1 MAISVKHN
9 MGMLNANLQ
18 LNLNTKSKAK
28 TAEKLSSGYRINRAA
43 DDAAGLSISEK
54 MRWMI
59 RGLNKGTENAQDG
72 VSWVQIG
79 DGSLEETHDMLH
91 RMTQLAIKASNETCT
106 DADRAMMQAEFD
118 QLQKEIDRL
127 TDNTYFN
134 EKHIFKDHEY
144 PYYQIEGATRWSQS
158 QLHKVRDG
166 ENDLVIT
173 YRVQEDDEPKTAT
186 ITVEAGEYTTK
197 ELLDEIDTALEKA
210 GLLKE
215 GIAFEY
221 TKDGYCNLNL
231 EGGEKIDEISGGLS
245 YLLYDNF
252 GGGDLGALI
261 GTTLFRTEN
270 SAISIVPDT
279 NDFISFKLLDPED
292 PKEEKGP
299 AKTVSFTVGPGSKT
313 KAQLIDMLK
322 QELIKIGVN
331 KDTDGDG
338 IADEEVVKVEDY
350 GQHIKMSSEQYI
362 LSEFKGNMFK
372 VDDGNK
378 AYTSIFYD
386 NIHEVQN
393 VQYMPA
399 EFRGAGV
406 LQVTR
411 SGSDYDPQA
420 AVFHIEKG
428 INNILVIRP
437 NEMGEEI
444 TLDLTDLHGQTLD
457 GKTMDQACAILNDEM
472 EQLFGSADVPLRFS
486 SIAPTSYEIKTDNN
500 GVQKQVGY
508 SAMSITTTTAEPG
521 KYVGIDK
528 TKSTAYS
535 TLFTLKGVTSY
546 KNDATFG
553 GNDNVFDSN
562 AKLIGGRD
570 LTNGLQVTD
579 ENNTFRIT
587 IGRVGQTA
595 LSADITLDNSAADSK
610 YSLTELQ
617 NQIQKKLNDAF
628 KDAPDDMKDD
638 QGRVLVVSNSGGHIV
653 LTGATEK
660 AASIRVGAVGANKGY
675 TDIFPD
681 ERLTPKYSASA
692 PQIEIVPP
700 ANGAKFEKDASGK
713 TIVTIPS
720 AHDGDFVIWVDGKAR
735 SLTGADNLYNAAPNK
750 DGKWELEELEN
761 YINEKLGPEVNP
773 IYFPNPFRVY
783 GQKDEVSAPTG
794 NISDEGYTY
803 TSVPA
808 IYTKTGISTWTGP
821 QGEGGELKTNT
832 SPIIT
837 TGKDLDLSATNKFK
851 FTSQK
856 FTLTKGD
863 GSVKE
868 FTVELNNSYS
878 DLNKLKTDLQT
889 AINKKLGVANENQ
902 VGAIVVGVSGK
913 RLTFSVN
920 LGTVGSNNVLIGE
933 DTTLAL
939 DTNSQFLKDLHATK
953 TKAEITIGATE
964 KKKDNYYWGTKGVND
979 SFKPTKAV
987 NMVFYVKKP
996 GSATETKVTVALA
1009 SGTTYTKPSLLSAIN
1024 GKLNAQGYKADYD
1037 SNGRLVIT
1045 ADDAHAGDGHG
1056 IRFDA
1061 TASDEAMKFV
1071 FGYNGSYTKG
1081 YSAEG
1086 TLPLQVQKTVKI
1098 EKGKQDFKIRIDS
1111 KDYTVKLAAGTYG
1124 QGGTK
1129 ALSDIAKQIVDQTK
1143 ATSNNRLKVSI
1154 DASGNMHIETTSA
1167 KAWDGSS
1174 GSMIEVLYD
1183 DSETSAM
1190 PSIFGYEQTAG
1201 AEVKFIQSGGTAD
1214 SPKYKLQITRKV
1226 DPKAPDPAPY
1236 APNRRVQV
1244 ISDRVDAKEHSTSYQ
1259 GGSFIY
1265 SDTRDV
1271 SPEYDDGHHSGDYS
1285 YMQGVSLANKLNEN
1299 GRIEINDYNNTLTFY
1314 FTENYGTGS
1323 TTIQKITIDGNDL
1336 PNGEYDPEGLRAQ
1349 LQQAINAKTDNQQ
1362 KINVVLKNGGIR
1374 LESANAGKKYRIYG
1388 KNDGTSV
1395 KPSGTFYDKVLCS
1408 SRTASQ
1414 GSNDI
1419 KNQKGYA
1426 AGGEVYA
1433 VGRQDVKNNEVR
1445 IQKDGNDYL
1454 TLEFTYPTYD
1464 NAPEA
1469 GRKTVRLEMTLD
1481 PGYYKGDKLVEQI
1494 QKQLDKALEDAGLP
1508 KGLIE
1513 AGIDT
1518 IKHDV
1523 VITGAINDRAL
1534 AFKLSETVKG
1544 PAQGAY
1550 GIAAIGGTAAF
1561 SVFYATEGDIARAY
1575 IRGGKD
1581 ISGGVEVKEGEEEFS
1596 VDVDGVTYTIKM
1608 DPGKYT
1614 ADELVEHIN
1623 SLMHADPDNKVPLV
1637 AVVDEGRLKL
1647 MHSKY
1652 GKHKITNLQ
1661 GRIKDRLFFGEKGAK
1676 KTEDPIHLRLSSVS
1690 GDWTDIERPWMN
1702 TISLGINSLT
1712 ISKYKYAQKAIERVK
1727 QAVTKVSEV
1736 RSYFGAKQNQLEST
1750 IRNNENKAENT
1761 TAAES
1766 RIRDADVA
1774 KEVMENA
1781 IHNILEQAGVS
1792 MLTQTKQNAQL
1803 ALQLLS

>member
-1 MAISVKHN
+1 
-9 MGMLNANLQ
+9 MLNANLQ

-106 DADRAMMQAEFD
+106 DVDRAMMQAEFD

-173 YRVQEDDEPKTAT
+173 YREQNDDDPKTAT
-186 ITVEAGEYTTK
+186 ITVAAGEYTTK
-197 ELLDEIDTALEKA
+197 ELIDEIDTAFEKA
-210 GLLKE
+210 GLLKD
-215 GIAFEY
+215 GIMFEY
-221 TKDGYCNLNL
+221 TKEGYCNLNL

-270 SAISIVPDT
+270 SAISIVADT

-299 AKTVSFTVGPGSKT
+299 AKTVSFTVSPGSKT

-322 QELIKIGVN
+322 QELINIGVN

-428 INNILVIRP
+428 KNNILVIRP

-472 EQLFGSADVPLRFS
+472 EQLFGSADVPLKFS
-486 SIAPTSYEIKTDNN
+486 SIAPTSYETKTDNN
-500 GVQKQVGY
+500 GVSKQVGY
-508 SAMSITTTTAEPG
+508 SAMRITTTTAEPG

-528 TKSTAYS
+528 AKSTAYS
-535 TLFTLKGVTSY
+535 TLFTLKGVTAY

-553 GNDNVFDSN
+553 GNDTVFDSN

-579 ENNTFRIT
+579 DNNTFHIT
-587 IGRVGQTA
+587 IGRVGQPA
-595 LSADITLDNSAADSK
+595 LSADITLDNSAANGK
-610 YSLTELQ
+610 YSFAELQ
-617 NQIQKKLNDAF
+617 AQIQKKLNDAF

-660 AASIRVGAVGANKGY
+660 TASIRVGAVGENKGY

-692 PQIEIVPP
+692 PKIEIVPP

-720 AHDGDFVIWVDGKAR
+720 AHDGDFVVWVDGKAR
-735 SLTGADNLYNAAPNK
+735 SLTGAYNLYNAAPNK

-773 IYFPNPFRVY
+773 IYFPHPFRAY
-783 GQKDEVSAPTG
+783 GDKDEITAPTG
-794 NISDEGYTY
+794 NISDEGHTY

-808 IYTKTGISTWTGP
+808 IYTKTGTSTWTGP

-832 SPIIT
+832 SPMVT
-837 TGKDLDLSATNKFK
+837 TGKDLDISATNQFK

-863 GSVKE
+863 GSKKE
-868 FTVELNNSYS
+868 FTVTLNKSYS
-878 DLNKLKTDLQT
+878 DLNTLKTDLQT
-889 AINKKLGVANENQ
+889 EINKQLGTNQNQ
-902 VGAIVVGVSGK
+902 VGGIVVGVSGK

-920 LGTVGSNNVLIGE
+920 LGTVGSANVLIGDE
-933 DTTLAL
+933 TTLAL
-939 DTNSQFLKDLHATK
+939 DTNSQFLKDLHSTK
-953 TKAEITIGATE
+953 TKAEIAIGATE
-964 KKKDNYYWGTKGVND
+964 KKKDNYYWSTKGVND
-979 SFKPTKAV
+979 SFTPTKAV

-996 GSATETKVTVALA
+996 GSATETKVTVALT
-1009 SGTTYTKPSLLSAIN
+1009 SGTTYTKPTLLSAIN
-1024 GKLNAQGYKADYD
+1024 GKLNGQGYNAAYD
-1037 SNGRLVIT
+1037 SNGRLVIA

-1071 FGYNGSYTKG
+1071 FGYKGSYTKG

-1098 EKGKQDFKIRIDS
+1098 EAGKQDFKIRIDS
-1111 KDYTVKLAAGTYG
+1111 KDYTVKLAVGTYG
-1124 QGGTK
+1124 AGGTK
-1129 ALSDIAKQIVDQTK
+1129 ALSDIAKQIVTQTK
-1143 ATSNNRLKVSI
+1143 ATSNDRLKVSI

-1183 DSETSAM
+1183 DSATSAM
-1190 PSIFGYEQTAG
+1190 PAIFGCEQTAG

-1214 SPKYKLQITRKV
+1214 APKYKLQITRKV
-1226 DPKAPDPAPY
+1226 DSDVPDPVPY

-1244 ISDRVDAKEHSTSYQ
+1244 ISDTVDAKEHSTSYQ

-1285 YMQGVSLANKLNEN
+1285 YMQGVSLADKLNEN
-1299 GRIEINDYNNTLTFY
+1299 GRIEINEYNNTLTFY
-1314 FTENYGTGS
+1314 FTENYGTDS
-1323 TTIQKITIDGNDL
+1323 ATQKITIDGNDL
-1336 PNGEYDPEGLRAQ
+1336 PTGEYEPEGLIAQ
-1349 LQQAINAKTDNQQ
+1349 LQQAINAKTDNKQ

-1374 LESANAGKKYRIYG
+1374 LESANAGRKYRIFG
-1388 KNDGTSV
+1388 KNDGAAV

-1419 KNQKGYA
+1419 KNLRGYA

-1494 QKQLDKALEDAGLP
+1494 QKQLDKALEEAGLP

-1614 ADELVEHIN
+1614 ADELVDHIN

-1637 AVVDEGRLKL
+1637 AVMDEGRLKL

-1676 KTEDPIHLRLSSVS
+1676 KTEEPIHLRLSSVS

-1702 TISLGINSLT
+1702 TLSLGINSLT